1 LLDLFDL
8 MRFCFGTAFAL
19 SPLCCTLQSGEETE
33 MKLDILL
40 SLTLAIL
47 LALPHASFAQQTPD
61 AAAAPWAGVKLV
73 PPGDELVVNLKDGKT
88 VNGRLVSASD
98 KMLVISH
105 GDKTAALDQGDVQKV
120 YRKVP
125 RSGLSRTQI
134 GTLVGLAAG
143 AAIGGGLSS
152 SNDFE
157 AGWAVSIFAL
167 IGAGIGAIVGSI
179 SGSGRVKVLI
189 YDAK

>member
-1 LLDLFDL
+1 
-8 MRFCFGTAFAL
+8 
-19 SPLCCTLQSGEETE
+19 
-33 MKLDILL
+33 MKLHILL

-47 LALPHASFAQQTPD
+47 FALPPASFAQQTADTP
-61 AAAAPWAGVKLV
+61 ASPWAGVKLV
-73 PPGDELVVNLKDGKT
+73 PPGDEIIVNLKDGKT

-98 KMLVISH
+98 KSLVISR
-105 GDKTAALDQGDVQKV
+105 GDKSAALDQGTVQKV

-179 SGSGRVKVLI
+179 AGSGRVKVLI
-189 YDAK
+189 YEAK